1 MKQGLLV
8 LLLFVAA
15 TAAAQQDDPNLVQN
29 KLALM
34 GGPRMIDSPE
44 ASDHGKSA
52 VNNSIWDTSSQKS
65 KTAGSQKRKQTQ
77 INKPAGEIKRPTIDA
92 SMVGYIDDPI
102 IGSQVQIRFD
112 AAFDNRFPDRAE
124 FFYAKC
130 GCYRDPKLS
139 GTLLYDPN
147 APGPGPL
154 IPKGVNF
161 QVLSFR
167 GDYAPTSRFA
177 AFIWIPIRWIQ
188 PQSAPGQGAFKQWA
202 GISDVEAG
210 LKFALLTSSRHYLT
224 AQLRAYFPS
233 GAAVHGLGTNHYSIE
248 PGLLYYQ
255 RFSDRFQVEG
265 EVGGWLPIRGSAGV
279 PTTSPQ
285 GFGGNIF
292 FYGVGPSYR
301 VISREHFRL
310 APVIEL
316 VGWNVTGGLETITT
330 GTTGTPL
337 TASGTNI
344 FNLKIGARTSFG
356 GRNSLYVGYGTPLTS
371 ANWFNNIV
379 RVEYRYSF

>member
-233 GAAVHGLGTNHYSIE
+233 GAAVHGLGTNHYSTRAFPTC
-248 PGLLYYQ
+248 PGDRTGRLECHGRIGDHYDRHDRHPTNRQ
-255 RFSDRFQVEG
+255 RHKYLQSQDRSTYVVRWPQLSVRR
-265 EVGGWLPIRGSAGV
+265 LRDPAHIR
-279 PTTSPQ
+279 Q
-285 GFGGNIF
+285 
-292 FYGVGPSYR
+292 
-301 VISREHFRL
+301 
-310 APVIEL
+310 L
-316 VGWNVTGGLETITT
+316 V
-330 GTTGTPL
+330 
-337 TASGTNI
+337 
-344 FNLKIGARTSFG
+344 
-356 GRNSLYVGYGTPLTS
+356 
-371 ANWFNNIV
+371 
-379 RVEYRYSF
+379 